1 MPVPV
6 TLSFTAPLNAS
17 CQVGDTAY
25 YVSTNPQLDG
35 GFTTN
40 GANSIVEIG
49 QIREITP
56 FNGSVALVKC
66 MTDLPSTGGLAANEE
81 PFILFSKDNKANLSS
96 VLGYY
101 ADVKMVNNSTTEA
114 ELFSVGVDYFESS
127 K

>member
-25 YVSTNPQLDG
+25 YVSTNEGLDG

-40 GANSIVEIG
+40 SGSIVEIG

-66 MTDLPSTGGLAANEE
+66 MTDLPSAGGLANNAT
-81 PFILFSKDNKANLSS
+81 PFILFSKDSKANLSS

>member
-1 MPVPV
+1 MPQPV
-6 TLSFTAPLNAS
+6 TLSFAAPLNAS

-25 YVSTNPQLDG
+25 YVETTTDG
-35 GFTTN
+35 GFTK
-40 GANSIVEIG
+40 NSDSIIEIG

-56 FNGSVALVKC
+56 FNGSAALVKC
-66 MTDLPSTGGLAANEE
+66 MTDLPYDGGLAANAT

>member
-1 MPVPV
+1 MPVQV

-66 MTDLPSTGGLAANEE
+66 MTDLPSAGGLASNAT
-81 PFILFSKDNKANLSS
+81 PFILFSKDMQQILNQ
-96 VLGYY
+96 
-101 ADVKMVNNSTTEA
+101 
-114 ELFSVGVDYFESS
+114 
-127 K
+127 